1 MKRPAEAYSGVFL
14 LQVLRQDKQRYG
26 KESFKAGF
34 ISIAGRTVELFREG
48 QKIKGSH
55 TNGPTCSHLRK
66 IVAFQ
71 QNFIILLYKAKE
83 R

>member
-34 ISIAGRTVELFREG
+34 ISIAGRTVELFRVG
-48 QKIKGSH
+48 QKNK
-55 TNGPTCSHLRK
+55 RK
-66 IVAFQ
+66 PHQWANVFPFKKNRIV
-71 QNFIILLYKAKE
+71 
-83 R
+83 